1 MVNDES
7 MLPRSISDGNAWKRA
22 GGMDDD
28 DDVSVQRAMVNS
40 RQSATIASMLQ
51 T

>member
-7 MLPRSISDGNAWKRA
+7 MLPGSISDGNAWKRA
-22 GGMDDD
+22 GGMD